1 MDMLAS
7 QKARRLGSREPK
19 RASKH
24 PSILASQGFH
34 KGGGFTIVELL
45 VSILLTFIIMG
56 AIYSVY
62 RVQTHSAKV
71 QENRMEAQEYARSVL
86 DMMVREI
93 RNAAYNPRSASSTIC
108 SGNPLIPG
116 PPGIITATATSIR
129 FTYDFQGAGTPPDC
143 NDADEDITYTLTGSN
158 ITRTA
163 RSSTG
168 GSLTTESLTDGNATD
183 LQFVYYPQQTG
194 ASAPPPYCYPLTS
207 LPSGC
212 FGDVAAN
219 LGNIQRVFISLTI
232 QSKKPDTEF
241 GGQLT
246 VQMTSN
252 ADLRNRGL
260 PS

>member
-1 MDMLAS
+1 MAEES
-7 QKARRLGSREPK
+7 EK
-19 RASKH
+19 
-24 PSILASQGFH
+24 
-34 KGGGFTIVELL
+34 GFTIVELL

-93 RNAAYNPRSASSTIC
+93 RNVGYFPVGACALPVNTNGIVAASQQS
-108 SGNPLIPG
+108 
-116 PPGIITATATSIR
+116 
-129 FTYDFQGAGTPPDC
+129 FQFVYDSNAANGCA
-143 NDADEDITYTLTGSN
+143 DADEIIAYAYNSGAKN
-158 ITRTA
+158 ITRA
-163 RSSTG
+163 SNPG
-168 GSLTTESLTDGNATD
+168 GSTTLESPQDLTDGNATN
-183 LQFVYYPQQTG
+183 LQFIYYPQQTG

-212 FGDVAAN
+212 VGDVAAN
-219 LGNIQRVFISLTI
+219 LANIQRISISVTV